1 MKITSR
7 RTDTPKTR
15 RTNPLLRI
23 TSRTTPA
30 AETLHFANGSPRT
43 PAAKSLPTALR
54 LRSWSLRLPPRG
66 LAAGAAV
73 TLLGLAVSLVA
84 LSTGEFTVPIPDIV
98 AALFGEGPPVA
109 ELIVSRLRAPRVV
122 TGLLVGA
129 AFGLSGAILQSLTRN
144 PLGSPDFIGFT
155 AGASTGGIAAVI
167 LGGTAWQIAG
177 ASLAGCVL
185 SALVV
190 YALAYRRGVQG
201 YRLILVGIGVGALLV
216 SADWYMLTRADI
228 NDAATAGA
236 WITGSL
242 SGRGWEH
249 AIPVAYALAVLLPV
263 CAWLSRPLRMME
275 MGDDAARAAGIRV
288 EPVRATAIAVAVLLC
303 GVAVAAAGPVIFV
316 AMAAPQLA
324 RRITRSPGV
333 TLLTSALTGATL
345 LVGADLAAQRVF
357 APVQLPVGIMTA
369 AIGGIY
375 LVFLLRRERR

>member
-7 RTDTPKTR
+7 RTDTPKAR
-15 RTNPLLRI
+15 RTNSLLRV
-23 TSRTTPA
+23 TSRTAPA
-30 AETLHFANGSPRT
+30 TETSHLANGSPRT
-43 PAAKSLPTALR
+43 PAALR
-54 LRSWSLRLPPRG
+54 LGSWSLRLPPRG

-73 TLLGLAVSLVA
+73 ALLGLAVSLVA

-201 YRLILVGIGVGALLV
+201 YRLILVGIGIGALLV

-242 SGRGWEH
+242 GGRGWEH

-275 MGDDAARAAGIRV
+275 MGDDAAKAAGIRV